1 MTSCS
6 KSTAIYAGEIPAI
19 HKIQHS
25 ICVHITATNA
35 ALPAAPQHLQKTIER
50 LPVHLDQYHEKNLDY
65 VHRWSFVPNGVP
77 SETAAVVKALGSC
90 LVDAPQLCTKLVAV
104 VNTRGHQSRLETSD
118 TTEAIVVKATL
129 ALSRDGREHAYVREI
144 AAEANR
150 RLEAR
155 GEAAKLSPEKVGHC
169 LKNLGLRTCP
179 LSQSGNGLMFDNVSV
194 A

>member
-1 MTSCS
+1 LTSCS

-77 SETAAVVKALGSC
+77 SETAAIAKAIGSC
-90 LVDAPQLCTKLVAV
+90 IVDAPALRQKLVALLK
-104 VNTRGHQSRLETSD
+104 TQDRQQLSQRSG
-118 TTEAIVVKATL
+118 TTEALVVEAVL
-129 ALSRDGREHAYVREI
+129 LLSRQDRGHAFASEI
-144 AAEANR
+144 GDEANR
-150 RLEAR
+150 LRELR
-155 GEAAKLSPEKVGHC
+155 GERQKLSPESYTGGVAKSMTR
-169 LKNLGLRTCP
+169 LRASRQAICRC
-179 LSQSGNGLMFDNVSV
+179 
-194 A
+194 